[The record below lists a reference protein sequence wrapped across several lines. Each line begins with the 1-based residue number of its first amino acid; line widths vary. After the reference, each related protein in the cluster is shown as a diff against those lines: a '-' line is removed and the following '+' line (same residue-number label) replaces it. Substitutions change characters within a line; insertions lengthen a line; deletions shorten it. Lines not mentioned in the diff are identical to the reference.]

1 MLALNPLPTSGWTDF
16 SRSRK
21 TAAEFAQEP
30 SQFAR
35 MAPGPSMR
43 RGRLAPPTPRIW
55 RTAGALLAVACQGGG
70 ERPLETSPGLS
81 LDPWGL
87 AEPPTAAARASEPV
101 IVQSA
106 VGLIR
111 TSGAAPRAPVVGV
124 MLASLTVPDTRL
136 TTDLLLPL
144 LASSTRPA
152 VEGSVT
158 QRRDFDTGV
167 LLDHSTRDHRHRTQ
181 TPTPHPP
188 AALSP
193 SRRLRGSA
201 YHHVLS
207 ASGANTALLRGQ
219 KPTRARGRHGQ
230 KEAWGV
236 GYTPSAGGG

>member
-1 MLALNPLPTSGWTDF
+1 MLAPLT
-16 SRSRK
+16 
-21 TAAEFAQEP
+21 EP
-30 SQFAR
+30 DNR
-35 MAPGPSMR
+35 
-43 RGRLAPPTPRIW
+43 
-55 RTAGALLAVACQGGG
+55 
-70 ERPLETSPGLS
+70 
-81 LDPWGL
+81 
-87 AEPPTAAARASEPV
+87 V
-101 IVQSA
+101 I
-106 VGLIR
+106 
-111 TSGAAPRAPVVGV
+111 
-124 MLASLTVPDTRL
+124 
-136 TTDLLLPL
+136 TDLLLPL

-152 VEGSVT
+152 VARALT

-167 LLDHSTRDHRHRTQ
+167 LRDHSTCDHRT
-181 TPTPHPP
+181 HPP

>member
-1 MLALNPLPTSGWTDF
+1 
-16 SRSRK
+16 
-21 TAAEFAQEP
+21 
-30 SQFAR
+30 
-35 MAPGPSMR
+35 
-43 RGRLAPPTPRIW
+43 
-55 RTAGALLAVACQGGG
+55 
-70 ERPLETSPGLS
+70 
-81 LDPWGL
+81 
-87 AEPPTAAARASEPV
+87 
-101 IVQSA
+101 
-106 VGLIR
+106 
-111 TSGAAPRAPVVGV
+111 

-136 TTDLLLPL
+136 ITDLILPL

-167 LLDHSTRDHRHRTQ
+167 LLDRT
-181 TPTPHPP
+181 HPP

-207 ASGANTALLRGQ
+207 ASGANTALLRAQ

-230 KEAWGV
+230 TEAWDM